1 MNIGFRGFSSQQ
13 FPNPSEPL
21 PPYTDIK
28 ANIEVLLGISKG
40 AIAYA
45 VDTDELGTYNG
56 NTWDW
61 ASGGF
66 TEEQIQDII
75 GAMLTTNSEYGI
87 AVTYQDSDGTIDFE
101 VENFQANLSLSPTT
115 ADITAVANTR
125 HLVNLSGLTADR
137 NFKLPAGIAG
147 QIIDIKIITGNDAY
161 ELILKGDTNI
171 TINGGST
178 ATEWSRLFITG
189 EQVTFLAT
197 DATNW
202 VVLHDGRIPCIG
214 QMELITT
221 SLTTNTAA
229 TQTTPNWN
237 NAPIN
242 QGNLCDLTNDRFNVR
257 RPGKYKLSGA
267 YAPLTGIN
275 DQKYARLYFVQNG
288 TNIAHAGNRA
298 STASPSSL
306 INVSI
311 SKTFICAVDAQ
322 MLYQFSTE
330 ETDRGMIHNGTAGFE
345 GSNFFEIQEILP
357 QA

>member
-147 QIIDIKIITGNDAY
+147 
-161 ELILKGDTNI
+161 
-171 TINGGST
+171 
-178 ATEWSRLFITG
+178 
-189 EQVTFLAT
+189 
-197 DATNW
+197 
-202 VVLHDGRIPCIG
+202 
-214 QMELITT
+214 
-221 SLTTNTAA
+221 
-229 TQTTPNWN
+229 
-237 NAPIN
+237 
-242 QGNLCDLTNDRFNVR
+242 
-257 RPGKYKLSGA
+257 
-267 YAPLTGIN
+267 
-275 DQKYARLYFVQNG
+275 
-288 TNIAHAGNRA
+288 
-298 STASPSSL
+298 
-306 INVSI
+306 
-311 SKTFICAVDAQ
+311 
-322 MLYQFSTE
+322 
-330 ETDRGMIHNGTAGFE
+330 
-345 GSNFFEIQEILP
+345 
-357 QA
+357 